1 MSENLAGNSSG
12 DSSASPPH
20 LSVQIQHRLGA
31 LELNVAFMLTQPW
44 TVLFGPSGSGKTT
57 VLRAIA
63 GFVRPDAG
71 RIVSCFYGRDF
82 VMTDTAKKT
91 FVEPH
96 RRSVRVAGQGAAL
109 FPHLTIRE
117 NIAFGAR
124 SQAEGTSAART
135 VAAKTVEEAIA
146 RFQLRGLAE
155 KFPSML
161 SGGERQRVAIARAA
175 TAAVSLGEGSILLL
189 DEPFTGQD
197 VRLRDELIEELR
209 GWLGF
214 MERPVLSVTH
224 DVGETFQLGT
234 EVIKIADGRVVQQ
247 GPVAEV
253 LAGERERLL
262 EQVNPAKKSPA

>member
-1 MSENLAGNSSG
+1 
-12 DSSASPPH
+12 
-20 LSVQIQHRLGA
+20 VRIQHRLGA
-31 LELNVAFMLTQPW
+31 LELNVAFTLTQPW

-71 RIVSCFYGRDF
+71 RIISCFYARDF
-82 VMTDTAKKT
+82 VMTDTAKNI
-91 FVEPH
+91 FVQPH
-96 RRSVRVAGQGAAL
+96 ERSVRVAGQGAGL
-109 FPHLTIRE
+109 FPHLTVRE

-124 SQAEGTSAART
+124 SQTQGSNT
-135 VAAKTVEEAIA
+135 AKIVEEAIA
-146 RFQLRGLAE
+146 RFQLRELAG

-189 DEPFTGQD
+189 DEPFTGLD
-197 VRLRDELIEELR
+197 ARLRDELIEELR
-209 GWLGF
+209 DWLAL

-234 EVIKIADGRVVQQ
+234 EVIKVAEGRVVQQ

-253 LAGERERLL
+253 LAEERERLL
-262 EQVNPAKKSPA
+262 KQINPLN

>member
-1 MSENLAGNSSG
+1 VSLSEIA
-12 DSSASPPH
+12 PH
-20 LSVQIQHRLGA
+20 LSVRIQHRLGA
-31 LELNVAFMLTQPW
+31 LELDVAFTLTQPW

-71 RIVSCFYGRDF
+71 RIVSCFYDRDF
-82 VMTDTAKKT
+82 VMTDTAQKI
-91 FVEPH
+91 FVKPH
-96 RRSVRVAGQGAAL
+96 ERSVRVAGQGAAL
-109 FPHLTIRE
+109 FPHLTVRE

-124 SQAEGTSAART
+124 SQMEATA
-135 VAAKTVEEAIA
+135 AAKIVEEAIA
-146 RFQLRGLAE
+146 RFQLPGLAE
-155 KFPSML
+155 KFPTML

-209 GWLGF
+209 GWLALTQ
-214 MERPVLSVTH
+214 RPVLSVTH
-224 DVGETFQLGT
+224 DVGEAFQLGT
-234 EVIKIADGRVVQQ
+234 EVIKIADGSVVQQ

-253 LAGERERLL
+253 LAEERERLL
-262 EQVNPAKKSPA
+262 KQINASKRSPA